1 MGGDTVLRARA
12 RLLADREALEPG
24 PFAARDDRVFCHGSD
39 HPGRRLMLSRAPLG
53 FNAPG
58 SPAPGRPLPALD
70 AALAGDTLSRKP
82 ARVRPR
88 PSAATVAR
96 QRRGKAE
103 LRREREQMPLRE
115 KVRQVIELQR
125 FVYPLLSRRRT
136 LEPWERPWE
145 IEP

>member
-1 MGGDTVLRARA
+1 M
-12 RLLADREALEPG
+12 
-24 PFAARDDRVFCHGSD
+24 
-39 HPGRRLMLSRAPLG
+39 
-53 FNAPG
+53 
-58 SPAPGRPLPALD
+58 
-70 AALAGDTLSRKP
+70 
-82 ARVRPR
+82 RVRPR